1 MSRQNGNDNITG
13 GTGNDYLFGD
23 SPDNASHSG
32 NDTLVGGPGYDAAN
46 GGPGIGIG
54 EPPHPLET
62 VVQGPQGTSS
72 GGVRHPRQ

>member
-1 MSRQNGNDNITG
+1 MRRQNGNDNITG

-46 GGPGIGIG
+46 GGPRD
-54 EPPHPLET
+54 
-62 VVQGPQGTSS
+62 
-72 GGVRHPRQ
+72 RHR